1 MHIQEDG
8 WLEDGNLP
16 SNQLP
21 LLRSMLG
28 RHLINIQRSLSVEAA
43 ENNRKGQDFF
53 RKSLGTVVVQLEGL
67 PLIYID
73 DYRYYKQERSIDVSL
88 ELPGFGGWE
97 YVGWGR
103 RFTLHD
109 RDYVDDR
116 LHSLMGQRLMEMYIL
131 IRKHELR
138 GDQYRALQ
146 DSLQMTF
153 ENGTTIILCYFL
165 GSEADDLHI
174 CYPEEVRWDA
184 VRYKINVARG
194 RFPSLY
200 RFNRWKWRFM
210 YYLGERY
217 FNR

>member
-8 WLEDGNLP
+8 WLEDGTLP

-43 ENNRKGQDFF
+43 ENNRKGQDF
-53 RKSLGTVVVQLEGL
+53 L
-67 PLIYID
+67 
-73 DYRYYKQERSIDVSL
+73 
-88 ELPGFGGWE
+88 
-97 YVGWGR
+97 GWGR